1 MEIAGA
7 VAVAVGTAFHRR
19 PLQEMLRTQRG
30 LTTKYTK
37 YTKREALYFVY
48 FVYFVVQWLAV
59 GSSGS
64 GRLVVSG
71 FSLKVQRFLAV

>member
-48 FVYFVVQWLAV
+48 FVYFVVQTNTSEKGRRSIAV
-59 GSSGS
+59 
-64 GRLVVSG
+64 RHVC
-71 FSLKVQRFLAV
+71 